1 MKKAYYIDTYS
12 TEHLHEIF
20 DASSLLMF
28 SYMYEHIEYRAARSS
43 CEHVVALLGSLPD
56 NISYTPLAVAHV
68 FSGWS
73 KGQGL
78 LKQIQ
83 ATVHNT
89 HYILSVP
96 EGYDIIFNYDTLA
109 ALPFMNIAA
118 RFTRNRILQ
127 ICHGELLE
135 LYTGAS
141 KHFFLRRGL
150 QLLRSDDCI
159 AKNIFFAVLGKA
171 IYRNVFPLVGKD
183 MQERM
188 LSFEHS
194 TIFPLE
200 KCLPKHRT
208 DKLIIG
214 TIGGLREDKGLSVLK
229 QLAKRMKHMPNVE
242 LRSIG
247 RIALSETELNAMG
260 IVVPEQVH
268 QRYLTRDE
276 LYEQIRQLDYA
287 LFLFQPEVYRFTA
300 SGSVFDAIVCDTPI
314 LSLSNDYFRGLFDSY
329 GDFGYLENDTDSIV
343 QRIEWLVNQGVNKP
357 VWNMQKLRVK
367 MSPKTVAKH
376 FAKQWLPTAIMYSN
390 K

>member
-28 SYMYEHIEYRAARSS
+28 SYMYEHVEYRASRSS
-43 CEHVVALLGSLPD
+43 YAHVVALLGSLPK
-56 NISYTPLAVAHV
+56 NVTYAPIAVAHV

-73 KGQGL
+73 KGKGF

-83 ATVHNT
+83 ATIHNT
-89 HYILSVP
+89 YYILCVQK
-96 EGYDIIFNYDTLA
+96 GYDIIFNYDTLA

-118 RFTRNRILQ
+118 RFTCNRILQ
-127 ICHGELLE
+127 VCHGELLE
-135 LYTGAS
+135 LHTGAS
-141 KHFFLRRGL
+141 KHIFLRRGL
-150 QLLRSDDCI
+150 QLLRSDNRI
-159 AKNIFFAVLGKA
+159 AKNIFFAVLGNA

-183 MQERM
+183 VKARM

-194 TIFPLE
+194 TIFPPVE
-200 KCLPKHRT
+200 CPPKHKK

-214 TIGGLREDKGLSVLK
+214 TIGGLRENKGLYALK
-229 QLAKRMKHMPNVE
+229 QIAQRVKHMPNVE

-247 RIALSETELNAMG
+247 RIVLSEAELDEMG

-300 SGSVFDAIVCDTPI
+300 SGSVFDAIVCETPI
-314 LSLSNDYFRGLFDSY
+314 LSLSNDYFRELFDSY
-329 GDFGYLENDTDSIV
+329 GNFGYLENDLDSIV
-343 QRIEWLVNQGVNKP
+343 QRIEWLAEHGKSKHQ
-357 VWNMQKLRVK
+357 WDMQNLRTK
-367 MSPKTVAKH
+367 ICPRAVAEQ
-376 FAKQWLPTAIMYSN
+376 FAKQWS
-390 K
+390 

>member
-1 MKKAYYIDTYS
+1 MPRRSNRKS
-12 TEHLHEIF
+12 SHPEH
-20 DASSLLMF
+20 
-28 SYMYEHIEYRAARSS
+28 
-43 CEHVVALLGSLPD
+43 
-56 NISYTPLAVAHV
+56 
-68 FSGWS
+68 
-73 KGQGL
+73 
-78 LKQIQ
+78 
-83 ATVHNT
+83 
-89 HYILSVP
+89 
-96 EGYDIIFNYDTLA
+96 
-109 ALPFMNIAA
+109 
-118 RFTRNRILQ
+118 RILQ

-229 QLAKRMKHMPNVE
+229 QLAKRVKHMPNVE

-247 RIALSETELNAMG
+247 RIALSETELNEMG

-268 QRYLTRDE
+268 RRYLTRDE

-300 SGSVFDAIVCDTPI
+300 SGSVFDAIVCETPI

-329 GDFGYLENDTDSIV
+329 GDFGYLENDLDSMA
-343 QRIEWLVNQGVNKP
+343 QRIGWLAEHGEIKHQWDMRN
-357 VWNMQKLRVK
+357 LRTNIC
-367 MSPKTVAKH
+367 PRAVAEQ
-376 FAKQWLPTAIMYSN
+376 FAKQWS
-390 K
+390 

>member
-1 MKKAYYIDTYS
+1 MIKKAYYIDTYS

-28 SYMYEHIEYRAARSS
+28 SYMYEHVEYRAARSS
-43 CEHVVALLGSLPD
+43 YAHVVSLLGSLPK
-56 NISYTPLAVAHV
+56 NVTYAPIAVAHV

-73 KGQGL
+73 KGKGL

-83 ATVHNT
+83 ATIHNT
-89 HYILSVP
+89 HYIMHVP

-118 RFTRNRILQ
+118 RFTSNRILQ

-141 KHFFLRRGL
+141 KHIFLRRGL
-150 QLLRSDDCI
+150 QLLRSDNRI
-159 AKNIFFAVLGKA
+159 SKNIFFAVLGKA

-229 QLAKRMKHMPNVE
+229 QLAKRVKHMPNVE
-242 LRSIG
+242 IRSIG
-247 RIALSETELNAMG
+247 RIALSETELNEMG

-287 LFLFQPEVYRFTA
+287 LFLFKPDVYRFTA
-300 SGSVFDAIVCDTPI
+300 SGSVFDAIVCETPI

-329 GDFGYLENDTDSIV
+329 GDFGYLENNPEGIV
-343 QRIEWLVNQGVNKP
+343 QRIEWIVKQGKSKP
-357 VWNMQKLRVK
+357 AWDMPKLQEK
-367 MSPKTVAKH
+367 MCPKTIAKH
-376 FAKQWLPTAIMYSN
+376 FAKQWLSTENM
-390 K
+390 